1 MDSRSTENSLHI
13 PWIITAVVSIAALY
27 YGREVLIP
35 IVVAMLLTV
44 LLSPVASRLERH
56 HFGKT
61 LSALVVWITAVIV
74 LLFVGWLVVN
84 QGVHVATQLPAYS
97 ATISQKI
104 ESIRGAR
111 NSGLG
116 RAATSI
122 RQLGQEFSN
131 AIQSSAPAPSQN
143 QASAGGNRKST
154 AVAHQEQPVPV
165 KIVGQPN
172 NFNLK
177 SLGSTVSPIV
187 LPILKIFIV
196 FVVTAFMLLRRRD
209 IQERLFTLAGLTRIH
224 VTKQV
229 FTDATNR
236 IVRYLWLL
244 SSVNMSFGALFGTA
258 LYFLGVPNALLWG
271 VLAGLLRFIP
281 YIGSTIGA
289 AMPILLSLLIFG
301 GWTKPLIALGVF
313 LFLEGVIGYFVEPI
327 LYARRTGVSSLA
339 ILVAAIFWAALWGP
353 IGLLL
358 SMPLTVC
365 IVTVGR
371 YIPELEFLNILF
383 GDKSSVAT
391 DVQLYQ
397 ALSAGHIEESQRLVD
412 DYLKERS
419 IRELYDSVL
428 MPVLV
433 LAEKDRANGWPQGQR
448 RSHLFHELKI
458 IVEELSIHYPKEAV
472 SEERAV
478 EVSPDEQILPY
489 RHPGSPQMTVSCIPV
504 RDEGDE
510 VACIMLT
517 HLFKLAGY
525 NAHEIALGTHTE
537 MLDEINELGARI
549 IYVSALPPFAVSSIR
564 RLYKRIQT
572 RCPKCRVALCLWNF
586 VGDGDS
592 IKNLLNVADSDLLLT
607 TLGEAT
613 LQVQQLAEM
622 LENQPHR
629 AGKD

>member
-1 MDSRSTENSLHI
+1 VDSRSTEHSLHI

-74 LLFVGWLVVN
+74 FLFVGWLVVN

-97 ATISQKI
+97 ATISEKI

-131 AIQSSAPAPSQN
+131 AIQSSAPAVSPN
-143 QASAGGNRKST
+143 QTSTGGNQNKAAAAR
-154 AVAHQEQPVPV
+154 QEQPVPV
-165 KIVGQPN
+165 KIVGQSN

-187 LPILKIFIV
+187 LPVFKVLVV
-196 FVVTAFMLLRRRD
+196 FVVTVFMLLRRRD

-229 FTDATNR
+229 FTDAANR
-236 IVRYLWLL
+236 VVRYLWLL

-289 AMPILLSLLIFG
+289 AMPILLSFIIFG

-412 DYLKERS
+412 DYLKEKS
-419 IRELYDSVL
+419 IRELYDSVF

-433 LAEKDRANGWPQGQR
+433 LAEKDRANEWFQGQR
-448 RSHLFHELKI
+448 RTRLFHELKI
-458 IVEELSIHYPKEAV
+458 IVEELSIRYPKEAV
-472 SEERAV
+472 IEERAV

-525 NAHEIALGTHTE
+525 NAHETGLGTHPE
-537 MLDEINELGARI
+537 MLDEINELGTRI

-592 IKNLLNVADSDLLLT
+592 MKNLLNVSDSDLLLT

-613 LQVQQLAEM
+613 VQVQQLAETA
-622 LENQPHR
+622 ENQPRR
-629 AGKD
+629 AGKG

>member
-13 PWIITAVVSIAALY
+13 PWIITAVLSIAALY
-27 YGREVLIP
+27 YGREVLVP
-35 IVVAMLLTV
+35 IVVAVLLTV
-44 LLSPVASRLERH
+44 LLSPLASRLERR

-61 LSALVVWITAVIV
+61 LSAVVVWITAVSV

-84 QGVHVATQLPAYS
+84 QGIRVATQLPAYS

-104 ESIRGAR
+104 DSIRGAR
-111 NSGLG
+111 NSGFG
-116 RAATSI
+116 RAASSI

-131 AIQSSAPAPSQN
+131 AIQSSAPAASQN
-143 QASAGGNRKST
+143 QTSTGSNQKKAPAS
-154 AVAHQEQPVPV
+154 HQEQPLPV
-165 KIVGQPN
+165 KVVSQSN

-196 FVVTAFMLLRRRD
+196 FVVTVFMLLRRRD

-236 IVRYLWLL
+236 VVRYLWLL
-244 SSVNMSFGALFGTA
+244 SSINMSFGALFGTA

-289 AMPILLSLLIFG
+289 GMPILLSFIIFG

-313 LFLEGVIGYFVEPI
+313 LFLEGIIGYFIEPT

-358 SMPLTVC
+358 STPLTVC

-383 GDKSSVAT
+383 GDKNSVAT

-412 DYLKERS
+412 DYLKEKS
-419 IRELYDSVL
+419 IRELYDSVF
-428 MPVLV
+428 MPVLG
-433 LAEKDRANGWPQGQR
+433 LAEKDRANGWFQGQR
-448 RSHLFHELKI
+448 RSRLFHELKI
-458 IVEELSIHYPKEAV
+458 IVEELSIRYPKEAI
-472 SEERAV
+472 SEEHAV

-525 NAHEIALGTHTE
+525 NAHEIALGTHPE
-537 MLDEINELGARI
+537 MLDEVNELGTRI

-572 RCPKCRVALCLWNF
+572 RCPKCRVALCVWNF
-586 VGDGDS
+586 AGDGDS
-592 IKNLLNVADSDLLLT
+592 MRNLLNVADSDLLLT
-607 TLGEAT
+607 TLGDAT
-613 LQVQQLAEM
+613 VQIQQLAEM
-622 LENQPHR
+622 PENQPHR
-629 AGKD
+629 AGKR